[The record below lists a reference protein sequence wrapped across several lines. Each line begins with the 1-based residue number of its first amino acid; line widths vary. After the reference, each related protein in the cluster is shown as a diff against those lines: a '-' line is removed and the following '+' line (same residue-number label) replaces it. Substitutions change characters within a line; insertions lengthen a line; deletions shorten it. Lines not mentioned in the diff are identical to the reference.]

1 MIYLLPSLL
10 YKKYLKVFFI
20 TFFFLQF
27 YQLHSQELNS
37 NSDFFKTVSYGK
49 KVYFGEIESAANWTV
64 ISPNNKTTTILYGNE
79 INNFNFKE
87 PGVYTLFFSDVKKFG
102 PNECVHPK
110 FKDKMLINVTTT
122 EMVFQFSKIKFSD
135 KIRVGKNCDDILMTL
150 PVTINSLS
158 EGSKVKLSKV
168 NVTGNDVNLIAIPLQ
183 EEIIVKNGT
192 YNLSYKLSGV
202 VNKETYLMFDFID
215 NNNEAQTY
223 YQLEI
228 VN

>member
-37 NSDFFKTVSYGK
+37 NSDFFKTVSYGN

-158 EGSKVKLSKV
+158 EGGKVKLSKV
-168 NVTGNDVNLIAIPLQ
+168 NVTGNDVNLIAMPLQ

-192 YNLSYKLSGV
+192 YNLSYKLSGT
-202 VNKETYLMFDFID
+202 VNKETYLMFDFVD
-215 NNNEAQTY
+215 NNNETQTY

>member
-1 MIYLLPSLL
+1 M
-10 YKKYLKVFFI
+10 
-20 TFFFLQF
+20 
-27 YQLHSQELNS
+27 
-37 NSDFFKTVSYGK
+37 
-49 KVYFGEIESAANWTV
+49 
-64 ISPNNKTTTILYGNE
+64 YGNE

-158 EGSKVKLSKV
+158 EGGKVKLSKV
-168 NVTGNDVNLIAIPLQ
+168 NVTGNDVNLIAMPLQ

-192 YNLSYKLSGV
+192 YNLSYKLSGT
-202 VNKETYLMFDFID
+202 VNKETYLMFDFVD
-215 NNNEAQTY
+215 NNNETQTY

>member
-1 MIYLLPSLL
+1 MHNLLLSLC
-10 YKKYLKVFFI
+10 YKNYLKLFFI
-20 TFFFLQF
+20 TSFFLQF
-27 YQLHSQELNS
+27 YKLQSQELNL
-37 NSDFFKTVSYGK
+37 NSEFFKTVSFGK

-64 ISPNNKTTTILYGNE
+64 ISPNSKTTTILNGNE

-87 PGVYTLFFSDVKKFG
+87 AGVYTLFFSDVKKFG
-102 PNECVHPK
+102 PNDCIHPK
-110 FKDKMLINVTTT
+110 FKDKMLINVTPT

-158 EGSKVKLSKV
+158 EGGKIKLSKV

>member
-110 FKDKMLINVTTT
+110 FKDKMLINVTPT

-158 EGSKVKLSKV
+158 EGGKVKLSKV
-168 NVTGNDVNLIAIPLQ
+168 NVTGNDVNLIAMPLQ

-192 YNLSYKLSGV
+192 YNLSYKLSGT
-202 VNKETYLMFDFID
+202 VNKETYLMFDFVD
-215 NNNEAQTY
+215 NNNETQTY

>member
-87 PGVYTLFFSDVKKFG
+87 PGVYTIFFSDVKKFG
-102 PNECVHPK
+102 PNDCVHPK
-110 FKDKMLINVTTT
+110 FKDKMLINVTPT
-122 EMVFQFSKIKFSD
+122 EMVFQFSKIQFSD

-158 EGSKVKLSKV
+158 EGGKVKLLKV
-168 NVTGNDVNLIAIPLQ
+168 NVTGNDVNLIAMPLQ

-192 YNLSYKLSGV
+192 YNLSYKLSGT
-202 VNKETYLMFDFID
+202 VNKETYLMFDFVD
-215 NNNEAQTY
+215 NNNETQTY

>member
-158 EGSKVKLSKV
+158 EGGKVKLSKV
-168 NVTGNDVNLIAIPLQ
+168 NVTGNDVNLIAMPLQ

-192 YNLSYKLSGV
+192 YNLSYKLSGT
-202 VNKETYLMFDFID
+202 VNKETYLMFDFVD
-215 NNNEAQTY
+215 NNNETQTY

>member
-1 MIYLLPSLL
+1 M
-10 YKKYLKVFFI
+10 
-20 TFFFLQF
+20 
-27 YQLHSQELNS
+27 
-37 NSDFFKTVSYGK
+37 
-49 KVYFGEIESAANWTV
+49 
-64 ISPNNKTTTILYGNE
+64 YGNE

-87 PGVYTLFFSDVKKFG
+87 PGVYTLFFSDVKKIG

-158 EGSKVKLSKV
+158 EGGKVKLSKV
-168 NVTGNDVNLIAIPLQ
+168 NVTGNDVNLIAMPLQ

-192 YNLSYKLSGV
+192 YNLSYKLSGT
-202 VNKETYLMFDFID
+202 VNKETYLMFDFVD
-215 NNNEAQTY
+215 NNNETQTY